1 MSASRATKQTR
12 AIVPHVGRIIRASR
26 AGKYRC
32 NATPI
37 YDGCCAFQGRAL
49 DRCALHCSAF
59 LSMWHRVDARYV
71 PYGDLANHTFVEPS
85 AASGIV
91 CSLWWGQFASRFC
104 VSCGRCVRAR
114 AWANA
119 HVHACN
125 SRSSCVGSSAR
136 MAIAAAS
143 VCAYA
148 RARTRESLRM
158 SLVTP
163 GVTPGFALTIPGY
176 QHRPPCTTDR
186 EELHYAL
193 LTILAPCAK
202 HCREPPRRC
211 SLCEVC
217 IALIRCASAS
227 ST

>member
-1 MSASRATKQTR
+1 
-12 AIVPHVGRIIRASR
+12 
-26 AGKYRC
+26 
-32 NATPI
+32 
-37 YDGCCAFQGRAL
+37 
-49 DRCALHCSAF
+49 
-59 LSMWHRVDARYV
+59 MWHRADARYV

-104 VSCGRCVRAR
+104 VSCGRCVCARAR
-114 AWANA
+114 ARANTYTRA
-119 HVHACN
+119 
-125 SRSSCVGSSAR
+125 SSCSPCASVR

-143 VCAYA
+143 VCMYA

-217 IALIRCASAS
+217 IALIRYASIS
-227 ST
+227 STWIAFREIEPFFKSSNDFDHSFSIIFIRVIDESIFRYNRMKINDFFSE